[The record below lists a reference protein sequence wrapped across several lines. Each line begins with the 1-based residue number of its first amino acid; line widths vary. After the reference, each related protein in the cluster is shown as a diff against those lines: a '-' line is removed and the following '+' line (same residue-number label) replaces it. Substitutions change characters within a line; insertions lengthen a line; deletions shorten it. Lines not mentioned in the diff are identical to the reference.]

1 MCSACE
7 MAAVWMES
15 ELTQNQTQ
23 ERILAYAAELCD
35 HIPTQNQQSAV
46 DCGRVSSM
54 PIVTFSIGGRSFD
67 LTPQD
72 YIFKIGEGVESQCT
86 SGFTAMDIAPP
97 RGPLWILGDI
107 FMGPYHT
114 VFDYGKGRVGFAK
127 AA

>member
-1 MCSACE
+1 
-7 MAAVWMES
+7 
-15 ELTQNQTQ
+15 
-23 ERILAYAAELCD
+23 
-35 HIPTQNQQSAV
+35 
-46 DCGRVSSM
+46 M